1 MPKRVFEFLQKRSA
15 SGLLA
20 EADLF
25 MFAVMNDPATL
36 SKQQLLELV
45 AGQSKELVSSQQ
57 ELAQS
62 KKEIARDK
70 DIIRQLEETIKQKD
84 KDYLKLWRER
94 FEAKSE
100 RYIADPD
107 QLRIDF
113 GDTAQSADAAD
124 GLHEAVEEADLIPA
138 HRRRKPQRKSHAL
151 PGHLPRIEKV
161 IDVEDGAKTC
171 PEHGEKQL
179 LPESTWD
186 VREKL
191 VMIPPTFEVHVR
203 KYKKYACQNQPQCG
217 IASAERPTGIVEGD
231 KYDTSVATQIITH
244 KYAYFLTLYRLQNL
258 FAGSGWTPS
267 RSLMLNI
274 LINCHFIIEP
284 LLAYF
289 KQRLLGDSIIACDDT
304 SLKLLYPKVPPDFD
318 LEDPKQKRAAEVYAE
333 ALKNNKPS
341 INAKMWAYRGVN
353 VKLNVFDFTV
363 SRHRDG
369 PELFF
374 EDFAGMI
381 LGDCWHGFG
390 AIAADSGG
398 AIVRA
403 ACSSHARRKFENA
416 TDYPADRKK
425 WMDWFWLLY
434 DLESEAKEQSL
445 TGDALLA
452 SRRAQQKPVWAQMRA
467 ELDSVDDRTEQV
479 VLPKSDL
486 RKALNYVHNHWVELT
501 RYLDDAEL
509 PADNNLCEQLMREVS
524 IGRKNWLFTG
534 SLAGGE
540 RNAGFLSLVSSAHRN
555 DLDVW
560 AYVNDVLQRMLAGET
575 NYEPLLP
582 WNWAEDHPESIRSYR
597 QQERSDREIRKR
609 DKRQRR
615 RANQKRQ
622 AALKRR

>member
-1 MPKRVFEFLQKRSA
+1 MTDS
-15 SGLLA
+15 
-20 EADLF
+20 
-25 MFAVMNDPATL
+25 ATL
-36 SKQQLLELV
+36 SKQQLLELIDR
-45 AGQSKELVSSQQ
+45 QSNELAHRDQ
-57 ELAQS
+57 ELAHRDQELAAI
-62 KKEIARDK
+62 KLEKAQDK
-70 DIIRQLEETIKQKD
+70 DIIRQLEAKNRQLE
-84 KDYLKLWRER
+84 KDYLQLFRER
-94 FEAKSE
+94 FGRKSE

-113 GDTAQSADAAD
+113 GNTDDAADAAD
-124 GLHEAVEEADLIPA
+124 GLAEAVEEADLIPA
-138 HRRRKPQRKSHAL
+138 HLRRKPRKKSNAL
-151 PGHLPRIEKV
+151 PAHFPRIEETV
-161 IDVEDGAKTC
+161 DIDDADKTC

-179 LPESTWD
+179 LPESMWD

-191 VMIPPTFEVHVR
+191 VMIPAKFEVHVR
-203 KYKKYACQNQPQCG
+203 KYKKYACPSQPQCG

-267 RSLMLNI
+267 RGLMLNI
-274 LINCHFIIEP
+274 LANCFFIIEP
-284 LLAYF
+284 LLNYF
-289 KQRLLGDSIIACDDT
+289 KQTLLQDRIIACDDT
-304 SLKLLYPKVPPDFD
+304 GITLLYPKVPPDFD
-318 LEDPKQKRAAEVYAE
+318 LTDPKQRRAAEVYDQ
-333 ALKNNKPS
+333 ALKENKSS
-341 INAKMWAYRGVN
+341 INAKMWAYRGVT

-374 EDFAGMI
+374 ENFAGTI

-390 AIAADSGG
+390 AIAADSNG

-403 ACSSHARRKFENA
+403 ACNAHARRKFENA

-434 DLESEAKEQSL
+434 DLESEAKEQGL

-452 SRRAQQKPVWAQMRA
+452 SRRANQKPIWDQLRA

-479 VLPKSDL
+479 VLPKSDV
-486 RKALNYVHNHWVELT
+486 RKALNYVRNHWKELT

-509 PADNNLCEQLMREVS
+509 LQDNNLCEQLMRDVS
-524 IGRKNWLFTG
+524 VGRKNWIFVG

-560 AYVNDVLQRMLAGET
+560 AYVNDVLKRLLAGET
-575 NYEPLLP
+575 DYEPLLP
-582 WNWAEDHPESIRSYR
+582 WNWAADHPDSIRVYR
-597 QQERSDREIRKR
+597 QAERSDREIRQR
-609 DKRQRR
+609 EKRQKR
-615 RANQKRQ
+615 RAK
-622 AALKRR
+622 LKRR